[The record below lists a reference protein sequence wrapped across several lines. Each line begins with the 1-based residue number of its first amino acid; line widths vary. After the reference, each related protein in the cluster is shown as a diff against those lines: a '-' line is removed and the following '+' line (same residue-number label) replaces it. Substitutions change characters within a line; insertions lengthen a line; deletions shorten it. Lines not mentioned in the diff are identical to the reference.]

1 MTDFEREDM
10 ELQSVMGGKFV
21 DVTTQI
27 SNSKP
32 VMDKLN
38 ETAQNPVTKPDTQK
52 PVLKTES
59 EWQPVKPKNNLAE
72 CAKST
77 LIYGGLNA
85 LILYWQIEGLMADSI
100 ALPCMLV
107 CAALAGWSIGKA
119 FGGEK

>member
-10 ELQSVMGGKFV
+10 ELKAIMGGKFV
-21 DVTTQI
+21 D
-27 SNSKP
+27 
-32 VMDKLN
+32 
-38 ETAQNPVTKPDTQK
+38 ETAPISEAKAKPTTHKKTAENPTKK
-52 PVLKTES
+52 PMDE
-59 EWQPVKPKNNLAE
+59 EWHPVKPKNNLAE

-85 LILYWQIEGLMADSI
+85 LILYWQINGLMADSI

-119 FGGEK
+119 FGGAK